1 MEAVC
6 MEHSGHRARIETIEK
21 TNAEQWVAIGEIRT
35 DIKAM
40 LLKIGMLV
48 GGISIVNSL
57 AIGVTVY
64 YMTKG

>member
-1 MEAVC
+1 
-6 MEHSGHRARIETIEK
+6 
-21 TNAEQWVAIGEIRT
+21 
-35 DIKAM
+35 M

-57 AIGVTVY
+57 VIGVTVY